1 MYMWVCMFHI
11 HIHVYTYMYIYV
23 YEFIISYMYVCI
35 HICTYTCI
43 CIRIYIRIYVYI
55 HICIYIWNSEF
66 ILIASIPVQPAGLFF
81 AFPCS
86 IFFSLYFYSEKYSSS
101 HEHFFWEH
109 LHPCHYAGQ
118 RY

>member
-1 MYMWVCMFHI
+1 
-11 HIHVYTYMYIYV
+11 MYIYMC
-23 YEFIISYMYVCI
+23 MY
-35 HICTYTCI
+35 TY
-43 CIRIYIRIYVYI
+43 IRIYIY
-55 HICIYIWNSEF
+55 ICIYVWYSEF

-109 LHPCHYAGQ
+109 LHPCHYARQ